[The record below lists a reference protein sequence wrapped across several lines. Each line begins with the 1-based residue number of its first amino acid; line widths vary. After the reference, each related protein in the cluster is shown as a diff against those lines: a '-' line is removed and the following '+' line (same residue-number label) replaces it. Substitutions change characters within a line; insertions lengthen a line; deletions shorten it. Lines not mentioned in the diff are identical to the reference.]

1 MFSLPTFNLTEVIQ
15 IVNTFYPLC
24 CGMEL
29 EQSYI
34 VMWHL
39 HWLLE
44 RIVLCALCCDIELGL
59 VTLAI
64 YIACAKD

>member
-1 MFSLPTFNLTEVIQ
+1 M
-15 IVNTFYPLC
+15 
-24 CGMEL
+24 GL

-44 RIVLCALCCDIELGL
+44 RIVLCALCRYIELGL